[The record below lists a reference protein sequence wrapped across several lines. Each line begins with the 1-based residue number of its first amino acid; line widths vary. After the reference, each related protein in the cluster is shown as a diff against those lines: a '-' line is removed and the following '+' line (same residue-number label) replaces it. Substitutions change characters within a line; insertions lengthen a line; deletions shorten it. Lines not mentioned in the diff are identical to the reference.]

1 MDEWIIRLFRL
12 ADIHFVKKRRG
23 KTSLQFDVVKS
34 CIKDGAQ
41 VMFDV
46 SQVVVA
52 WEANIQ
58 DSKVI
63 ISTLLRQYFTDL
75 NLADPGEFQGDRL
88 DILRIVPA
96 CLPLPPALQ
105 FPGVCTEK
113 MICTAPFQSGTVCR
127 PPRRRQASWRRRQGP
142 AGPHP
147 RPARRGLAG
156 GEARGGPA
164 PRPTD
169 PVLPRPQAPR
179 YAGSWRPTGSRT
191 SAGTGQH
198 RREGAVLAPDRLH
211 RDRQVRRPD
220 GGTQQ

>member
-34 CIKDGAQ
+34 CIKDGAR

-96 CLPLPPALQ
+96 CLPAAAACPP
-105 FPGVCTEK
+105 V
-113 MICTAPFQSGTVCR
+113 
-127 PPRRRQASWRRRQGP
+127 PRRLHGKNDLHSSISERHGMSAPAAAAGQLEEAPGTGRAAPPPSSPRPGRRRSPRRPRSPPHRPGTASP
-142 AGPHP
+142 AG
-147 RPARRGLAG
+147 
-156 GEARGGPA
+156 
-164 PRPTD
+164 
-169 PVLPRPQAPR
+169 V
-179 YAGSWRPTGSRT
+179 
-191 SAGTGQH
+191 
-198 RREGAVLAPDRLH
+198 
-211 RDRQVRRPD
+211 QVRRLMAAYWQPD
-220 GGTQQ
+220 ERWYRTTPTRRRCPGT